1 MLQKTLSIACCPLKK
16 FTEVRVPDIL
26 FDWIPKTIP
35 RYSQET
41 ALNTQ
46 NLEWGLCQNHLST
59 SKSLISSNRFLIPL
73 FILYWCGL
81 LGYIFMINRYST
93 HIEISVDET
102 DRNANKDKSY
112 INFSEMDHAKN
123 PGVFLW
129 QTLFTYL
136 QGKPDRYNLSGFQK
150 CIP

>member
-1 MLQKTLSIACCPLKK
+1 M
-16 FTEVRVPDIL
+16 
-26 FDWIPKTIP
+26 
-35 RYSQET
+35 
-41 ALNTQ
+41 
-46 NLEWGLCQNHLST
+46 
-59 SKSLISSNRFLIPL
+59 
-73 FILYWCGL
+73 LYWCGF
-81 LGYIFMINRYST
+81 LGYNFMINSYST
-93 HIEISVDET
+93 HIEISVDKT